1 LKKGRQL
8 ALLAMTQNTAELP
21 VADPA
26 GFPGDS
32 AQIPRKFA
40 INVMPQFREV
50 PGSPALQFSI
60 IPGVNAMLNREFSP
74 HI

>member
-26 GFPGDS
+26 GCPGDS

-40 INVMPQFREV
+40 INVMLQFREV
-50 PGSPALQFSI
+50 PGSPAL
-60 IPGVNAMLNREFSP
+60 
-74 HI
+74 